1 MKTTGVG
8 GGTPQ
13 IHQQLHQRRT
23 AKKKKAGQ
31 TQSNQK
37 TNQSGNAKAKQQAL
51 AKKAKNQKAKA
62 AQASVTNKGAKG
74 QHIQNQMRALDTS
87 TVQGNSQQLDQSL
100 NTLPASGSPTAQTL
114 NALTQTPP
122 APAPAGDDEGG
133 PLEKV
138 IDVVGGLADTAEKI
152 KETPDS
158 RVSSAVMSLG
168 ATEDGLDSTKKYAE
182 TGGKV
187 LTGIKATMTLKD
199 MIAKRSLEGGVDL
212 MADLAELSG
221 YEDVKG
227 VAALAKAASEIYAKT
242 QKGEMDTQTAL
253 EQLTSVTEQLGSTL
267 EAVAE
272 GGCLAQTAVAASSI
286 QAVAGWAGGF
296 VPDMGLSAYV
306 PDVTAYIPGADAVKS
321 IAPGLASATAAYQL
335 YCDGYEYM
343 YGDKDGQP
351 VKNAGSKALLSG
363 IKLASSFT
371 PAGKLMGAGCDFIRW
386 GISA

>member
-13 IHQQLHQRRT
+13 IHQQIHQQRT
-23 AKKKKAGQ
+23 AKKKKAGGAH
-31 TQSNQK
+31 SPQK
-37 TNQSGNAKAKQQAL
+37 TNQSGNVKAKQQAL
-51 AKKAKNQKAKA
+51 AQKAKKQKA
-62 AQASVTNKGAKG
+62 KVAQASLTNKGSKG
-74 QHIQNQMRALDTS
+74 QNIQNQMRTVGS
-87 TVQGNSQQLDQSL
+87 TVVQGNSQQLDQSL
-100 NTLPASGSPTAQTL
+100 NGLSTSGSPTSATL
-114 NALTQTPP
+114 NALTQPPP
-122 APAPAGDDEGG
+122 APADDEGG

-138 IDVVGGLADTAEKI
+138 IDVVGGLADTSEKI
-152 KETPDS
+152 KETPDFK
-158 RVSSAVMSLG
+158 VTQAVMQLG
-168 ATEDGLDSTKKYAE
+168 ATEEGLETTKKYAE
-182 TGGKV
+182 TGGKI

-199 MIAKRSLEGGVDL
+199 MIANRTLEGGVDL

-227 VAALAKAASEIYAKT
+227 VAALAKAASEIYSKT

-286 QAVAGWAGGF
+286 QAVASWAGGF
-296 VPDMGLSAYV
+296 VPDMGLAAYV
-306 PDVTAYIPGADAVKS
+306 PDVTAYIPAADTVKS
-321 IAPGLASATAAYQL
+321 IAPGLAQASAAYQL

-343 YGDKDGQP
+343 YGGKDGQP
-351 VKNAGSKALLSG
+351 VKNAGSKAILSG

-386 GISA
+386 GISG